1 MLHPYVS
8 QRNTDI
14 IRNKVCNNRV
24 YSGVAKGESESC
36 KKKGYELHYKC

>member
-14 IRNKVCNNRV
+14 IRIRYVTIEYTLV
-24 YSGVAKGESESC
+24 
-36 KKKGYELHYKC
+36 LHFPTFRETLFLIMGDYKL